1 MKPLHRYSLL
11 FDRRH
16 CTTISIFFKLQT
28 NSVFENLEELLEL
41 CDAGNSDFGRQEL
54 ALLRSQ
60 ERRNQDASAEM
71 VEQSVGAGPFKL
83 PATPRD
89 VCAIVEILPVQ
100 MATLACAGLAG
111 REPGRFRLLSK
122 VTTTE

>member
-83 PATPRD
+83 PATAR
-89 VCAIVEILPVQ
+89 
-100 MATLACAGLAG
+100 TSAGTFQYSGSAAPN
-111 REPGRFRLLSK
+111 RRCRQSR
-122 VTTTE
+122 